1 MALLSWWINILGIVI
16 SAVGT
21 SLVFLGT
28 PKDSTGHTVLQNSY
42 ITQDEFKKD
51 LDKMILRGKLSK
63 WGLVALL
70 FGFVVQAVA
79 QTLIYPSSK

>member
-1 MALLSWWINILGIVI
+1 MALLSWWINIFGIVI

-42 ITQDEFKKD
+42 VTRDEFEKD
-51 LDKMILRGKLSK
+51 LKKMLMRGKLSK
-63 WGLVALL
+63 WGLAALL
-70 FGFVVQAVA
+70 SGFVIQFAA
-79 QTLIYPSSK
+79 QFLIYPS